1 MSNALSIAILV
12 AGVLLVAFGLS
23 AMDSPS
29 SDISRF
35 FSGTPTDKTIWLQV
49 GGVILSVVGLVGI
62 LRMNRRR

>member
-1 MSNALSIAILV
+1 MNKMLSIAILV

-35 FSGTPTDKTIWLQV
+35 FSGTPTDKTIWLLV
-49 GGVILSVVGLVGI
+49 GGVILAVAGLVGI
-62 LRMNRRR
+62 LRLNRRG